1 MVLRPTPFSTPTFR
15 DLLDLSWLHQ
25 LTKHPDTLEL
35 RGPSPRLPV
44 VPDGLPDV
52 PGGWAEREW
61 RIEGQRFRL
70 VLPAS
75 PDELLDDA
83 EVHAAFDRDEYM
95 PYWAYL
101 WPASL
106 KMVATILR
114 TRWTPDM
121 EVLELGAGIGLV
133 GLAGLA
139 RGLRVTFSD
148 YESKAVD
155 LALFNARRAGHVN
168 AAGLV
173 LDWRNPPPRQFPL
186 VWGCELLYEDRNH
199 EPLLE
204 LIRKMLAPGGTAWL
218 VDGGRA
224 KAVRFCNLLPE
235 FGLRYR
241 LFDEQMQPLSAPRVG
256 SYQLIEIHRA

>member
-1 MVLRPTPFSTPTFR
+1 MP
-15 DLLDLSWLHQ
+15 
-25 LTKHPDTLEL
+25 HPDTLEMRDNPPPL
-35 RGPSPRLPV
+35 KD
-44 VPDGLPDV
+44 VPEGLMDV
-52 PGGWAEREW
+52 PGGWTEREW
-61 RIEGQRFRL
+61 TIEGETFRL
-70 VLPAS
+70 ILPAS
-75 PDELLDDA
+75 PDAFLDDE

-114 TRWTPDM
+114 TKWQAGT

-139 RGLRVTFSD
+139 RGMKVTFSD

-155 LALFNARRAGHVN
+155 LALFNAHRAGYTQ
-168 AAGLV
+168 AAGMV
-173 LDWRNPPPRQFPL
+173 LDWRAIPARQFPWL
-186 VWGCELLYEDRNH
+186 WGCELLYEDRNH

-204 LIRKMLAPGGTAWL
+204 LTRTMLLPGGTAWF

-224 KAVRFCNLLPE
+224 KAERFCKLLPS
-235 FGLRYR
+235 FGLTCRI
-241 LFDEQMQPLSAPRVG
+241 FDEELRPLPAPRVG
-256 SYQLIEIHRA
+256 QYQLFEVRHA